1 MIGTPKVSLVEGS
14 AKSLRSP
21 LDGSDVLSDYDDLS
35 FLMYTDREVAQI
47 ISKLEKKKLE
57 AVNTERFEYA
67 KKIKTA
73 LGELQEAGLI
83 LGSLEMEKQ
92 ILADSQV
99 GQLAHFM
106 LCNLSTLI
114 YLSGLRRGEG
124 EEDSDGRVPGGG
136 LQDAGDN

>member
-1 MIGTPKVSLVEGS
+1 MSLKVGLAGINVIGTPKVSLVGGS
-14 AKSLRSP
+14 AALRSP

-47 ISKLEKKKLE
+47 INKLEKKKLE

-73 LGELQEAGLI
+73 IGETDPYNCEDLHLFAPGELQEAGLI

-99 GQLAHFM
+99 RG
-106 LCNLSTLI
+106 LC
-114 YLSGLRRGEG
+114 
-124 EEDSDGRVPGGG
+124 
-136 LQDAGDN
+136 

>member
-1 MIGTPKVSLVEGS
+1 MIGTPKVPVFEGS
-14 AKSLRSP
+14 AKSLKSP
-21 LDGSDVLSDYDDLS
+21 LDGSDVLSEYDDLS

-57 AVNTERFEYA
+57 AVNTERFEFA

-99 GQLAHFM
+99 GQLAAQCS
-106 LCNLSTLI
+106 LDNCIVASC
-114 YLSGLRRGEG
+114 LSGLRRGQG
-124 EEDSDGRVPGGG
+124 EEDSDGRVPS
-136 LQDAGDN
+136 